1 VDANVVDVE
10 HGRTSAGLG
19 LGEVEVD
26 VTLETRG
33 PAHAEAVLTRLS
45 AAGYAPEVR

>member
-1 VDANVVDVE
+1 VE

-19 LGEVEVD
+19 ISEVEVA

-33 PAHAEAVLTRLS
+33 PDHAEAVVGRLS
-45 AAGYAPEVR
+45 AAGYAPTVQ